1 VFSGE
6 KGEENPCFPR
16 KVPGVVV
23 NSLAPLLNNPELAT
37 LFEQDKKIPSEKADL
52 EVKIEEKV
60 EIEEK
65 ISNMGET
72 GVEDEEGVRGAVW
85 ESG

>member
-1 VFSGE
+1 MEVVKREFCRE
-6 KGEENPCFPR
+6 EENPCFPR
-16 KVPGVVV
+16 KVPEVVV
-23 NSLAPLLNNPELAT
+23 KSLAPLLNNPELAA

-65 ISNMGET
+65 ISSTGET
-72 GVEDEEGVRGAVW
+72 GVEEEEGVRGEV
-85 ESG
+85 

>member
-6 KGEENPCFPR
+6 KGEENPCFPQ

-37 LFEQDKKIPSEKADL
+37 LFEQDKKLPSKKADL
-52 EVKIEEKV
+52 QEKV

-65 ISNMGET
+65 ISSTGET
-72 GVEDEEGVRGAVW
+72 GVEEEEGVRGEV
-85 ESG
+85 